1 MNTLRAGQV
10 ALDPDLSGM
19 PRLRFLRQ
27 IGAVALIL
35 NMSRIFFTT
44 KAAPNDREL
53 PFLLIYEQ
61 ILLSYKQHTIEHNPV
76 QYTGVVW
83 LKSGLFFKF
92 LGRLIYPFLNC

>member
-35 NMSRIFFTT
+35 NMSQKEIDEGGMYGRCMFG
-44 KAAPNDREL
+44 
-53 PFLLIYEQ
+53 
-61 ILLSYKQHTIEHNPV
+61 LLSN
-76 QYTGVVW
+76 
-83 LKSGLFFKF
+83 
-92 LGRLIYPFLNC
+92 